1 MRNLIGS
8 ELTSDCAS
16 LGKITTE
23 GGGTGSGA
31 GRAAI

>member
-8 ELTSDCAS
+8 ELTAR
-16 LGKITTE
+16 KITTE